1 MYAHMKTTV
10 EISDPVLS
18 KAKKVAAEEGTTVKA
33 LIEEGLRRVL
43 DDRRRGPNFRLR
55 KASVGG
61 RGVKPPLTEGNWE
74 ALRDLTYEG
83 RGS

>member
-1 MYAHMKTTV
+1 MKTTV
-10 EISDPVLS
+10 EISDPILS
-18 KAKKVAAEEGTTVKA
+18 KAKRIAADEGTTVKA

-43 DDRRRGPNFRLR
+43 EDRRKGGKFRLR

-61 RGVKPPLTEGNWE
+61 KGVKPPLTEGDWE
-74 ALRDLTYEG
+74 ALRELAYEG